1 MKTSIK
7 TTIIFINKR
16 TREIQKESFY
26 SSVSTSTSVSEQLK
40 ANTNYWKFY
49 IGTHGG
55 HKVLDCQS
63 NLVAFR

>member
-7 TTIIFINKR
+7 TTITFINKI
-16 TREIQKESFY
+16 TRKIQKESFY
-26 SSVSTSTSVSEQLK
+26 CSVSTSTSVSEQLK
-40 ANTNYWKFY
+40 ANTNYWRFY

-63 NLVAFR
+63 NLIALR